1 MLPED
6 LRLQRRHGIVE
17 FETTM
22 HHLRR
27 FLKSDYFLLDI
38 GAGTGRYTS
47 ALMAEG
53 YRVKA
58 VELVRR
64 NIEVFLKREP
74 TADVVQGDARDMPFV
89 PSATA
94 DVTLLL
100 GPLYHLIGDEEK
112 LKALNEAKRVTKPGG
127 LIFVAYLMNEYSI
140 LSYCFDED
148 RIEGAELSKVY
159 MVGNVLID
167 NIRFLN
173 EKIVRPAIMDE
184 LHLEEGKYLVL
195 TLNRK
200 MLLADKEKINVL
212 LAVIDAEARKAGI
225 QVVAPL
231 RGKALEAVLAFQ
243 THQGIADHHTGIT
256 LVAPQAYLDF
266 CYLTS
271 HTQGIITDSGNVAE
285 EATFNGIV
293 LYDVIGKAFL

>member
-1 MLPED
+1 MALSNIEKHYNKHPED
-6 LRLQRRHGIVE
+6 LRLLRRHGIVE

-22 HHLRR
+22 HHLHR
-27 FLKSDYFLLDI
+27 FLQPNQVILDI

-74 TADVVQGDARDMPFV
+74 TADVVQGDARNMPFIETG
-89 PSATA
+89 TA

-100 GPLYHLIGDEEK
+100 GPLYHLFGDEEK

-148 RIEGAELSKVY
+148 RINDLMARGVVDKDFHIQSQEGELY
-159 MVGNVLID
+159 D
-167 NIRFLN
+167 YIRLDDINRLN
-173 EKIVRPAIMDE
+173 EKAELERVTIFSPDGAADYMRTRLNQMNEETFARFIDYQKCISERPE
-184 LHLEEGKYLVL
+184 LIG
-195 TLNRK
+195 
-200 MLLADKEKINVL
+200 
-212 LAVIDAEARKAGI
+212 AG
-225 QVVAPL
+225 
-231 RGKALEAVLAFQ
+231 
-243 THQGIADHHTGIT
+243 
-256 LVAPQAYLDF
+256 
-266 CYLTS
+266 S
-271 HTQGIITDSGNVAE
+271 HTV
-285 EATFNGIV
+285 
-293 LYDVIGKAFL
+293 DVVRCP

>member
-1 MLPED
+1 MLGVFKKSYMALSNIEKHYNKHPED

-27 FLKSDYFLLDI
+27 FLKSDSFLLDI

-74 TADVVQGDARDMPFV
+74 TADVVQGDARDMPFI
-89 PSATA
+89 PTATA

-140 LSYCFDED
+140 LSYCST
-148 RIEGAELSKVY
+148 RTASWGCWRGAL
-159 MVGNVLID
+159 
-167 NIRFLN
+167 
-173 EKIVRPAIMDE
+173 
-184 LHLEEGKYLVL
+184 
-195 TLNRK
+195 
-200 MLLADKEKINVL
+200 
-212 LAVIDAEARKAGI
+212 
-225 QVVAPL
+225 
-231 RGKALEAVLAFQ
+231 
-243 THQGIADHHTGIT
+243 
-256 LVAPQAYLDF
+256 
-266 CYLTS
+266 
-271 HTQGIITDSGNVAE
+271 
-285 EATFNGIV
+285 
-293 LYDVIGKAFL
+293 

>member
-1 MLPED
+1 MLGVFKKSYMALSNIEKHYNKHPED

-22 HHLRR
+22 HHLCR

-74 TADVVQGDARDMPFV
+74 TADVVQGDAREMPFI
-89 PSATA
+89 PTATA

-148 RIEGAELSKVY
+148 RIEGLLERGAVDKNFHIQAGYHLLARRSLRLYAHTAQPHERRDLRPVY
-159 MVGNVLID
+159 RIPEGD
-167 NIRFLN
+167 IRA
-173 EKIVRPAIMDE
+173 VRPDRSRQPCGGCG
-184 LHLEEGKYLVL
+184 EG
-195 TLNRK
+195 
-200 MLLADKEKINVL
+200 
-212 LAVIDAEARKAGI
+212 ARVGRI
-225 QVVAPL
+225 
-231 RGKALEAVLAFQ
+231 
-243 THQGIADHHTGIT
+243 
-256 LVAPQAYLDF
+256 
-266 CYLTS
+266 
-271 HTQGIITDSGNVAE
+271 
-285 EATFNGIV
+285 
-293 LYDVIGKAFL
+293 